1 MDQRERVEDLNTAL
15 LMALSGWQNEIWTAM
30 PGIVES
36 YDATTQTCKIN
47 VPVQVMFKQG
57 DNAPRAFTIPP
68 LLDVPIIFPSG
79 GGYTLTFPVAQ
90 NDECLVVFASR
101 CIDAWWQNGTTGT
114 PPYHRM
120 HNLSDGFAIL
130 GARNQKR
137 MLSPAPSGNSLQL
150 RSDDGAAII
159 EIASGHVININAT
172 NVNVAA
178 SGTATVTSS
187 SIVLKNAGS
196 ALKKLV
202 NDTFITLFNAHTHTT
217 TTTGSPTSAP
227 LIPATPTN
235 ATTVVQAE

>member
-30 PGIVES
+30 PGIIES
-36 YDATTQTCKIN
+36 YDATTQTCKVN
-47 VPVQVMFKQG
+47 VPVQIMFKLG
-57 DNAPRAFTIPP
+57 NSAPQAFTIPP
-68 LLDVPIIFPSG
+68 LLDVPVIFPSG

-159 EIASGHVININAT
+159 EIASGHTININAT
-172 NVNVAA
+172 NVNVTA
-178 SGTATVTSS
+178 SGTATIASS
-187 SIVLKNAGS
+187 SIILKNAGS

-202 NDTFITLFNAHTHTT
+202 NDTFITLFNTHIHTGGTISGN
-217 TTTGSPTSAP
+217 TGVPSV
-227 LIPATPTN
+227 PATPTN